1 MQQQQLLTHVISCF
15 QDDDYVL
22 TTTASLF
29 VKEQGGDSF
38 GSDSSGRLRVSY
50 FASVLVRGL
59 WRRLALGVVDDDS
72 VCVIETP
79 LDMERS
85 F

>member
-1 MQQQQLLTHVISCF
+1 MQQQLLTHVISCF

-38 GSDSSGRLRVSY
+38 GSDSSGRLRV
-50 FASVLVRGL
+50 FVLRQCACAWLVEAAGAWRG
-59 WRRLALGVVDDDS
+59 G
-72 VCVIETP
+72 
-79 LDMERS
+79 
-85 F
+85 